1 MEAAPKVVCT
11 CKAATTGAN
20 APLSHQEAL
29 DLCGTQAS
37 IDTTDYVMQQTMF
50 RIKDPKVSLPFYSN
64 VLGMKLLTKADFP
77 SMKFSLYF
85 MGYQRSTPGQLGS
98 IARTEWA
105 LERKAT
111 IELTHNWGTEND
123 ADFTVHNGNQEPK
136 GFGHIGIMVP
146 DVDQACERF
155 EKLCVKF
162 VKKPN
167 DGTMKGIA
175 FIADPDGYWIEIL
188 NNRVTANL
196 IVQHST

>member
-111 IELTHNWGTEND
+111 IELT
-123 ADFTVHNGNQEPK
+123 Q
-136 GFGHIGIMVP
+136 
-146 DVDQACERF
+146 
-155 EKLCVKF
+155 
-162 VKKPN
+162 
-167 DGTMKGIA
+167 
-175 FIADPDGYWIEIL
+175 
-188 NNRVTANL
+188 
-196 IVQHST
+196 